1 MKLAKPKEYKIIRD
15 RKNFVCIFIT
25 LTDGFIA
32 SHFMMVVCYFL
43 VFIVLLVVTL
53 LTHYIV
59 LLCCIVIAVAAKSL
73 TSYGQ

>member
-1 MKLAKPKEYKIIRD
+1 MKLAKPKECKIIHD

-32 SHFMMVVCYFL
+32 SHFMMVVCSSHF
-43 VFIVLLVVTL
+43 FILLLVVTV
-53 LTHYIV
+53 LTYYIV
-59 LLCCIVIAVAAKSL
+59 LLYCIVIAVAAESL